1 MCLKAQRAALC
12 EGLAVLSCPMPGS
25 SLRVLL
31 SRCHRPLYVRFLP
44 LDREHQSALF
54 LNPEF
59 CSKNQNFL
67 CVPRAL
73 AMYVVSVRALKN
85 HLEKT

>member
-1 MCLKAQRAALC
+1 MCLKATASTRPSRRFAWFGGKEWQGMCLKWHRAARC
-12 EGLAVLSCPMPGS
+12 EGLAVLSCPMPGT

-54 LNPEF
+54 
-59 CSKNQNFL
+59 
-67 CVPRAL
+67 
-73 AMYVVSVRALKN
+73 
-85 HLEKT
+85 

>member
-31 SRCHRPLYVRFLP
+31 SRCHRPLYVHFCP
-44 LDREHQSALF
+44 LIASINQRCFESRILLEEPKF
-54 LNPEF
+54 FMRPEG
-59 CSKNQNFL
+59 
-67 CVPRAL
+67 PGD
-73 AMYVVSVRALKN
+73 VRCQCESPQKPS
-85 HLEKT
+85 